1 MTPAGIYVHIPFC
14 KRKCRYCDFYSV
26 TADNRQAEAF
36 MAAVLAEIGRRRRPD
51 QAVDS
56 IYFGGGTPSLL
67 PPAFYARLLEAL
79 DRAFDLQADLEI
91 TLEANPGTIDPQG
104 LAGYRRAGINRL
116 NLGIQSFDE
125 RHLRFL
131 GRIHSAA
138 QARAA
143 VEMAHRAGFD
153 NLGLDLIYGL
163 PDQSVA
169 AWQADLEAAC
179 DRSPEHLACYALTY
193 EPDTPLMQDRR
204 DGGHQPAAESRVA
217 ALFEATADVL
227 GGAGFEHYEI
237 SNFAAGPRQRSRHNL
252 KYWTRAPYSGF
263 GPAAHSFQA
272 PRRSWNIADLEAYL
286 ARLDRGAMPEEA
298 RETLTRSQQM
308 IETVFLGLR
317 LAAGIDLAA
326 FARQFG
332 APLETLA
339 AAVLPGLVADGCLRR
354 TPARLAPTRRGMR
367 FHDSVSARL
376 IGVL

>member
-1 MTPAGIYVHIPFC
+1 
-14 KRKCRYCDFYSV
+14 
-26 TADNRQAEAF
+26 
-36 MAAVLAEIGRRRRPD
+36 LAEIGRRRRPD
-51 QAVDS
+51 QTVDS

-67 PPAFYARLLEAL
+67 APAFYARLLEAL
-79 DRAFDLQADLEI
+79 DQAFELQADLEI

-116 NLGIQSFDE
+116 NLGIQSFDDG
-125 RHLRFL
+125 RLRFL

-143 VEMAHRAGFD
+143 VVMARRAGFD

-163 PDQSVA
+163 PDQTVA

-179 DRSPEHLACYALTY
+179 GQSPDHLACYALTY
-193 EPDTPLMQDRR
+193 ESGTPLMQDRR
-204 DGGHQPAAESRVA
+204 EGGHLPAADGRVA

-227 GGAGFEHYEI
+227 GAAGFEHYEI
-237 SNFAAGPRQRSRHNL
+237 SNFAAGPRRRSRHNL

-263 GPAAHSFQA
+263 GPAAHSFHT
-272 PRRSWNIADLEAYL
+272 PRRSWNIADLGAYI
-286 ARLDRGAMPEEA
+286 ARLEQGAMPEEA

-332 APLETLA
+332 APLESLA
-339 AAVLPGLVADGCLRR
+339 AAVLPGLVADGYLRR
-354 TPARLAPTRRGMR
+354 TPTRLAPTRRGMR
-367 FHDSVSARL
+367 MHDSLSARL